1 MLLGC
6 FIKREL
12 FDGPK
17 QPKIPEQPK
26 KPEQPMQL
34 NVKEFMSL
42 VEDMKAITSTLK
54 TMTDADTRKNV

>member
-1 MLLGC
+1 MGY

-12 FDGPK
+12 FDG
-17 QPKIPEQPK
+17 PEQPK
-26 KPEQPMQL
+26 KPEQPMQP

-54 TMTDADTRKNV
+54 TMTDADTRKNVRKV